1 MSQSCHCEAPQGPW
15 QSRRTV
21 LNFRK
26 ISANSKHFTGDSHVA
41 SLLGMTKRR
50 LFAIPRIPRCFPLVF
65 PPKPSAGLVFRHPD
79 AKTKCTARQAGRS
92 ACRKV
97 PSGLL
102 PSCLQNCKT
111 YFVVLFCNFAAAAG
125 YLTRKDT
132 LTVPGLSNVPVLSLR
147 GPAGAVAISQD
158 CSEFQENLG
167 EFETF
172 YRRFPRRFAPRN
184 DKAEALCHTEDTPMF
199 SPCLP
204 SETFGWTGFSTPRR
218 KNEMYRPASRTVS
231 LSKSPFGSFAKLPS
245 KLQNVF
251 CSSVLQFCRC
261 GGLFDAKG
269 HPDGFLSHFSSL
281 RNLRLGSFFASPF
294 RKNEMYRPASRT
306 VHFVEKKERE
316 RKKRKSMKKR
326 GGAIYGR
333 HRIRAGDCPART
345 APAHWPMLLALRSA
359 PHRPCCQTRWAGG
372 TSCRSAR
379 W

>member
-1 MSQSCHCEAPQGPW
+1 MEISHKMFRIRRSLPKILSDPARLPRPLQGLAM
-15 QSRRTV
+15 T
-21 LNFRK
+21 
-26 ISANSKHFTGDSHVA
+26 SAT
-41 SLLGMTKRR
+41 
-50 LFAIPRIPRCFPLVF
+50 
-65 PPKPSAGLVFRHPD
+65 
-79 AKTKCTARQAGRS
+79 
-92 ACRKV
+92 
-97 PSGLL
+97 
-102 PSCLQNCKT
+102 
-111 YFVVLFCNFAAAAG
+111 
-125 YLTRKDT
+125 
-132 LTVPGLSNVPVLSLR
+132 
-147 GPAGAVAISQD
+147 
-158 CSEFQENLG
+158 
-167 EFETF
+167 
-172 YRRFPRRFAPRN
+172 
-184 DKAEALCHTEDTPMF
+184 
-199 SPCLP
+199 
-204 SETFGWTGFSTPRR
+204 FSTSKR

-261 GGLFDAKG
+261 GGLWNAKG
-269 HPDGFLSHFSSL
+269 NPDGFLSHFSSL

-326 GGAIYGR
+326 GDAIYGR

>member
-92 ACRKV
+92 ACQKV

-111 YFVVLFCNFAAAAG
+111 
-125 YLTRKDT
+125 
-132 LTVPGLSNVPVLSLR
+132 
-147 GPAGAVAISQD
+147 
-158 CSEFQENLG
+158 
-167 EFETF
+167 
-172 YRRFPRRFAPRN
+172 
-184 DKAEALCHTEDTPMF
+184 
-199 SPCLP
+199 
-204 SETFGWTGFSTPRR
+204 
-218 KNEMYRPASRTVS
+218 
-231 LSKSPFGSFAKLPS
+231 
-245 KLQNVF
+245 F
-251 CSSVLQFCRC
+251 CSTVLQFCRC
-261 GGLFDAKG
+261 GGLLNAKG
-269 HPDGFLSHFSSL
+269 NPDGFLSHFSSL

-294 RKNEMYRPASRT
+294 RKNEMYRPESRT